1 MLSQSQTFQEA
12 EFIQPNGRPL
22 PDFIEACAKPYYVK
36 HGDVRLRAM
45 LASAPTDAP
54 RGTIIF
60 SPGRTEFIEKYLE
73 TVGDLLARNYTV
85 LMVDPR
91 GQGLSQRLL
100 DDPLISYV
108 ADFQDYAD
116 DLAHVTKIFSPLLPK
131 PHVLMGHSMGGTIVL
146 QSILSGALNPQA
158 VICSAPMLGIFE
170 LDTPFLREIIRALS
184 FLGLSQKNL
193 PFQKQRIGIPVPFAE
208 NKLTSDLARYE
219 NWAAYF
225 NNEPR
230 LRLGPPSYGW
240 ISSALRS
247 MAYVNRNAD
256 KLKIPAL
263 IVAAGADPIV
273 DPASNLN
280 FARKAQAKHRVVPGA
295 KHELMMEKDVFRDQ
309 FFESL
314 DKFLAENAL

>member
-1 MLSQSQTFQEA
+1 
-12 EFIQPNGRPL
+12 
-22 PDFIEACAKPYYVK
+22 
-36 HGDVRLRAM
+36 
-45 LASAPTDAP
+45 
-54 RGTIIF
+54 
-60 SPGRTEFIEKYLE
+60 
-73 TVGDLLARNYTV
+73 
-85 LMVDPR
+85 MVDPR

-116 DLAHVTKIFSPLLPK
+116 DLAHVTNTLSPFLPK
-131 PHVLMGHSMGGTIVL
+131 PHILMGHSMGGTIVL
-146 QSILSGALNPQA
+146 QSVISGAFNPQA

-170 LDTPFLREIIRALS
+170 LDTPFLRELIRALS
-184 FLGLSQKNL
+184 YLGMSQKNL
-193 PFQKQRIGIPVPFAE
+193 PFQKQNRGLPVSFAE
-208 NKLTSDLARYE
+208 NKLTSDINRYE
-219 NWAAYF
+219 KWAAYF
-225 NNEPR
+225 RTEPR

-240 ISSALRS
+240 ISAALRS

-280 FARKAQAKHRVVPGA
+280 FARQAQAKHRVVAGA

-314 DKFLAENAL
+314 DKFLADNAF